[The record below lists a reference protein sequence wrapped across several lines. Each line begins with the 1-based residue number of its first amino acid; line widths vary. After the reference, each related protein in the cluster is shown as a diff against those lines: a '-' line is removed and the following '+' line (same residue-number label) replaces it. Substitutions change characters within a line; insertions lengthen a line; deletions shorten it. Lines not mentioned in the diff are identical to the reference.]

1 MKPSKLILLI
11 LGVLVLCSEIF
22 GQTYTKRGKIP
33 LFVTT
38 ELNYQLS
45 SWDSVFC
52 IITDSTG
59 TAVDTV
65 SLDSSAGRW
74 SGNYDPSSL
83 SGNYRVTYYGVYDG
97 DTMGLVYEAWAVI
110 ETTAFHG
117 AAGGL
122 DTTQIREMLRAHWD
136 KDSSDSWDMVDSVDQ
151 VISATCAPTGENT
164 VIIWIKDIADS
175 TGISHFL
182 IYFKD
187 SVTGAEHGYTYTNS
201 AGVCTV
207 GLSDGS
213 YRIYLKAPGWTITS
227 PVYKTVTTDLT
238 LTYYATEITPS
249 PPPVDSVCV
258 VYGYV
263 KELDGSAAIGAKVE
277 VWMDKTGVTY
287 HGILLDVKIH
297 KVVYTDTTGRFEFS
311 QGIYP
316 NDCLLPAN
324 TRWSFKVTSRT
335 GNTLYQKT
343 TEVPIGDSWQLTF

>member
-1 MKPSKLILLI
+1 MRIWITLTLILWVGMVSI
-11 LGVLVLCSEIF
+11 SVGAEIF
-22 GQTYTKRGKIP
+22 PNDSLP
-33 LFVTT
+33 LNLPSHLDNT
-38 ELNYQLS
+38 LAD
-45 SWDSVFC
+45 WDSVWVVIC
-52 IITDSTG
+52 RADNR
-59 TAVDTV
+59 
-65 SLDSSAGRW
+65 LDSVKLSSDGNGRW
-74 SGNYDPSSL
+74 SGWIVLSSYTP
-83 SGNYRVTYYGVYDG
+83 GAYNKEYCGYYEGDVMCDVEDFGVVNVDSMQG
-97 DTMGLVYEAWAVI
+97 P
-110 ETTAFHG
+110 
-117 AAGGL
+117 AAGL
-122 DTTQIREMLRAHWD
+122 DTTQIREMLRYNWD
-136 KDSSDSWDMVDSVDQ
+136 TDSSGSWDMVDSLDQ
-151 VISATCAPTGENT
+151 TITAICTPTGENT
-164 VIIWIKDIADS
+164 VIIYVKDIADS